1 MKKIV
6 LVREPQI
13 SAASPVNYPDKLNLC
28 SREKKSPWCTMHIGF
43 Q

>member
-6 LVREPQI
+6 LVRPQI

-28 SREKKSPWCTMHIGF
+28 SREKKSPWFTMHIGF